1 MVGVP
6 LVLGSTAFCW
16 YRVWSCSKEWALG
29 VRSSIVCG
37 VVVEEERC
45 ASHWLVSEETCARS
59 IHAKVSI
66 KVIAQRRRRHG
77 CAVEE
82 EVHGLRPRHALVE
95 GCGSPRYIG
104 PQGHCTPGLGCSLGT
119 AYRASLVGFAVGKL
133 E

>member
-66 KVIAQRRRRHG
+66 KVIIASRVEERRRSG
-77 CAVEE
+77 GGGTAVQW
-82 EVHGLRPRHALVE
+82 RRRCM
-95 GCGSPRYIG
+95 GCGHGMLWWKGAGR
-104 PQGHCTPGLGCSLGT
+104 LGI
-119 AYRASLVGFAVGKL
+119 
-133 E
+133 